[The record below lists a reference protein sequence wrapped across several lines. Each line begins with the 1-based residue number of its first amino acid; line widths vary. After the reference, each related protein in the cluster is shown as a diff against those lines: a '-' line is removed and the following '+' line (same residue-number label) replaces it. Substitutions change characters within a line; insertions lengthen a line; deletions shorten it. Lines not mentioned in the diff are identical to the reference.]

1 MHIVDNIYLGD
12 LESVT
17 NLSIMKEINVII
29 DVSNQRYHE
38 DPSKIYY
45 HYELTPSTIDKI
57 THKFDQIV
65 AQTPNEQNILIHC
78 VAGISRS
85 ATMVLYYLMKHKH
98 YHLREAY
105 NFVKLKRKQDISP
118 HFLLFK
124 QLLSIEKGIFGNN
137 SLTCQ
142 DYVRFT

>member
-17 NLSIMKEINVII
+17 NLSLMKEIDVII

-38 DPSKIYY
+38 DPSKTYY
-45 HYELTPSTIDKI
+45 HYDLTPPTIDKI
-57 THKFDQIV
+57 IHKFDQIV

-78 VAGISRS
+78 MAGISRS

-105 NFVKLKRKQDISP
+105 NFLKLKRKQDISP